1 MEFDTPLMKVKPL
14 FKTPHLHFFSVS
26 TDTALEL
33 PFVDQGIS
41 AGFPSPA
48 TDFLDAAIDLNKHL
62 IKNPSTTFIAVTSG
76 TSMKGAGIDDNDLLI
91 IDKSLEPSNGAVAV
105 CVIDNE
111 FTLKRLKI
119 DRKEI
124 YLVPENEAYKPI
136 KITEYNDFEIWGILT
151 YSIKYHK
158 H

>member
-1 MEFDTPLMKVKPL
+1 MKVKPL
-14 FKTPHLHFFSVS
+14 FKTTHLNFFSVS
-26 TDTALEL
+26 TDTELEL
-33 PFVDQGIS
+33 PFVDNGIS

-48 TDFLDAAIDLNKHL
+48 TDFLDASIDLNKHL
-62 IKNPSTTFIAVTSG
+62 IKNPSSTFIAVTSG
-76 TSMKGAGIDDNDLLI
+76 NSMKGAGIDDNDLLI
-91 IDKSLEPSNGAVAV
+91 IDKSLEPTHGAIAV

-124 YLVPENEAYKPI
+124 YLVPENEAFKPI